1 MENRKIQDQKE
12 NTKTEDTV
20 GKNIEDRERK
30 KLTAQHLN
38 ARHFLP
44 KNYEIVTTGK
54 RRYVDEDGM
63 KWTQYTVKIKNLS
76 NS

>member
-1 MENRKIQDQKE
+1 MENRKIQDQKT
-12 NTKTEDTV
+12 NTEKRV

-44 KNYEIVTTGK
+44 KNYEIVTTLK
-54 RRYVDEDGM
+54 RRYKDEYGM
-63 KWTQYTVKIKNLS
+63 GWTQYTVKIKNLS

>member
-1 MENRKIQDQKE
+1 MENRKIQDQKT
-12 NTKTEDTV
+12 NTEKRV

-44 KNYEIVTTGK
+44 KNYEIVTTGTRIYRDK
-54 RRYVDEDGM
+54 NGM

>member
-1 MENRKIQDQKE
+1 MENRKIQDQKT
-12 NTKTEDTV
+12 NTKDES